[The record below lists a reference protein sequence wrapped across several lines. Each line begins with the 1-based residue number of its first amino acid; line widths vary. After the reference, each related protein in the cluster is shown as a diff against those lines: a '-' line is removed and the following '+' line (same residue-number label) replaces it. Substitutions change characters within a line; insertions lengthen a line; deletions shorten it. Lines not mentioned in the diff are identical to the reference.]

1 MKKMMIAVIALMLGA
16 VAAEARDVVT
26 LGLYI
31 KGDGA
36 AEQLNK
42 LPKGVS
48 LGKPKK
54 TKAGWMAFSYHV
66 NLGVTQSA
74 ELQFKIVK
82 GGTGFFS
89 LYAFNFEKGKKRT
102 SIPVKCKVLEING
115 EPVDGVPRTIKKWSK
130 MATRELKDGDVVTVK
145 VEFEKQ
151 EQSDTE
157 K

>member
-1 MKKMMIAVIALMLGA
+1 MKKMMIAVVALMLGA
-16 VAAEARDVVT
+16 VAAEAREVAK

-36 AEQLNK
+36 VEQLNK

-54 TKAGWMAFSYHV
+54 TKSGWMAFSYHI
-66 NLGVTQSA
+66 NLAVTQSA
-74 ELQFKIVK
+74 ELKFKIVK
-82 GGTGFFS
+82 GGTGFIS

-115 EPVDGVPRTIKKWSK
+115 EPVDGVPRAIKKWTK
-130 MATRELKDGDVVTVK
+130 MANREFQDGDVVTVK
-145 VEFEKQ
+145 VELEKQ
-151 EQSDTE
+151 ELQNTE